1 MRIYI
6 KFPEKLME
14 IKTIIEKAWGN
25 NILDSEVINAAKTT
39 LELLNHGDVVICEK
53 INNDWIVNDWI
64 RKAILLYFRTTDAY
78 IMEGNFFDKI
88 PLKFHNWDEDKFKTS
103 GIRLVPGSIVRSGV
117 YLSPGVVVMPSF
129 INVGVF
135 VGKNTMIDIN
145 ATLGSCCYIGDNC
158 HIGAGTVI
166 GGVLE
171 PLHDKPTII
180 ENNVFIGACCS
191 ITSGVIVEE
200 GSVIAPGTHISLS
213 TKIYD
218 STTGS
223 ISYGVIPKEAVVVS
237 GVLPRENGINIA
249 CAVIVKYADSETRK
263 KVGINNLLR

>member
-1 MRIYI
+1 MKI
-6 KFPEKLME
+6 KD
-14 IKTIIEKAWGN
+14 IIENSWASGDLSNDVKEAA
-25 NILDSEVINAAKTT
+25 VIT
-39 LELLNHGDVVICEK
+39 LSLINCGEAVICEK
-53 INNDWIVNDWI
+53 IDESWSINDWI
-64 RKAILLYFRTTDAY
+64 RKAILLYFRTNDAY
-78 IMEGNFFDKI
+78 VIEGNFFDKI
-88 PLKFHNWDEDKFKTS
+88 PLKFNNWSQEQFQTA
-103 GIRLVPGSIVRSGV
+103 GIRVVPGAVVRSGV

-129 INVGVF
+129 INIGVF

-171 PLHDKPTII
+171 PLHDKPTIV

-191 ITSGVIVEE
+191 ITSGIIISE
-200 GSVIAPGTHISLS
+200 GVVIAPGTHISSS

-223 ISYGVIPKEAVVVS
+223 LSYGVIPKEAVVVS
-237 GVLPRENGINIA
+237 GVLPREDGVNIA
-249 CAVIVKYADSETRK
+249 CAVIVKYADSKTRK